1 MSYSEHLLARR
12 RGEVSLH
19 LGYWPGEA
27 DRDLARAQA
36 ALDQRVLD
44 EADLKDGQ
52 VVVDVGCGL
61 GGTLLAASQRGRFT
75 LHGVNLD
82 ERQLQVARE
91 VVEATWHHG
100 CATALPFADASVDA
114 LLCVEAAF
122 HFPSREGFVAEAR
135 RVLRP
140 GGRFVATDLVTVD
153 APPSEEPVI
162 QAGIGPWPDFLEPTD
177 WSTLWPGC
185 SITDLSAQTLPSYR
199 CFLGPT
205 PGQDPMSRAVA
216 TLGRLHAAGQ
226 VRVLLI
232 SARR

>member
-1 MSYSEHLLARR
+1 MSYAKQLLERR

-19 LGYWPGEA
+19 LGYWPGEV

-44 EADLKDGQ
+44 EAALQDGE

-61 GGTLLAASQRGRFT
+61 GGTLLAASKRGRFI

-82 ERQLQVARE
+82 ARQLEVARG
-91 VVEATWHHG
+91 VVDATWHQA
-100 CATALPFADASVDA
+100 CATALPFADASVDV
-114 LLCVEAAF
+114 LLSVEAAF
-122 HFPSREGFVAEAR
+122 HFPSRARFVEEVR

-153 APPSEEPVI
+153 PPASVEPVI
-162 QAGIGPWPDFLEPTD
+162 QAGIGPWPDFLQSTD

-205 PGQDPMSRAVA
+205 PGQDAMSQAVQS
-216 TLGRLHAAGQ
+216 LGRLHAAGQ

-232 SARR
+232 RAGR